1 MRFNTMDSIRPD
13 QLDFVPRERRARV
26 FRVIMAFVVTSA
38 LIFILAYA
46 PPLAHYAAYTPLISI
61 LLMALL
67 CLYVVY
73 HEQIILDLVLS
84 TEYQNL
90 LFSKALELGSS
101 FFMIVR
107 RDGTVVHSSDGLAD
121 ILPGFNYPQSQ
132 ALDGLFT
139 LGTVRKTDRERI
151 MSAIYSQTNEHLVF
165 PIIAQYQ
172 TPKDYII
179 TVEPMPRP
187 AGFCVVRGR
196 EYLGQR
202 KSLLRLP
209 DSLSATSMDMLEHLL
224 ATTSVGH
231 FTTDSYGLF
240 EYVNPAF
247 ETMLGYAPGEVVESK
262 LSLHHLF
269 FSFGAFA
276 LTEEYSLGDY
286 AGPAIIAMK
295 NGARSNVSVRQ
306 LVVRNAHA
314 KAMGATGTIVAIA
327 AA

>member
-13 QLDFVPRERRARV
+13 QLDFVPRERRSRV
-26 FRVIMAFVVTSA
+26 FRVIMAFAVISA

-46 PPLAHYAAYTPLISI
+46 PALSHYAAYTPLIAI
-61 LLMALL
+61 LLMAIL

-84 TEYQNL
+84 TEYQNM
-90 LFSKALELGSS
+90 LFAQALSLGSS
-101 FFMIVR
+101 FLMIVR
-107 RDGTVVHSSDGLAD
+107 RDGTIVHASDGLAD
-121 ILPGFNYPQSQ
+121 ILPNFDYAQSQ

-151 MSAIYSQTNEHLVF
+151 MSAIYSNTPEHLVF

-172 TPKDYII
+172 APKDYII
-179 TVEPMPRP
+179 TVEPMARP
-187 AGFCVVRGR
+187 TGFSMVRGR
-196 EYLGQR
+196 EYLGQQ

-209 DSLSATSMDMLEHLL
+209 DSLSATSMDKIEHLL
-224 ATTSVGH
+224 ATTNVGH
-231 FTTDSYGLF
+231 FTTDAYGRF

-247 ETMLGYAPGEVVESK
+247 EAVLGYANGEIVESK

-276 LTEEYSLGDY
+276 LTEEYHLGDY
-286 AGPAIIAMK
+286 AGSATMLSK
-295 NGARSNVSVRQ
+295 NGDRTTIEMRQ
-306 LVVRNAHA
+306 LVVRNAQS
-314 KAMGATGTIVAIA
+314 KMMGATGTIIMQGAV
-327 AA
+327 

>member
-13 QLDFVPRERRARV
+13 QLDFVPRERRSRV

-38 LIFILAYA
+38 LIFVLAYA
-46 PPLAHYAAYTPLISI
+46 PPLSHYAAYTPLIAI
-61 LLMALL
+61 FLMALL

-90 LFSKALELGSS
+90 LFSKALSQGSS

-107 RDGTVVHSSDGLAD
+107 RDGTVVHASDGLAD
-121 ILPGFNYPQSQ
+121 IFPGFDYAQSQ

-139 LGTVRKTDRERI
+139 LGVVRKTDRERI
-151 MSAIYSQTNEHLVF
+151 MSAIYSHTSEHLVF

-172 TPKDYII
+172 APKDYIL
-179 TVEPMPRP
+179 TVDPMPRP
-187 AGFCVVRGR
+187 AGFTVVRGR

-209 DSLSATSMDMLEHLL
+209 DSLSATSMDKLEHLL
-224 ATTSVGH
+224 ATTSVAH
-231 FTTDSYGLF
+231 FTTDGYGLF

-247 ETMLGYAPGEVVESK
+247 EAMLGYAPGEIVESK
-262 LSLHHLF
+262 LSLHHVFL
-269 FSFGAFA
+269 SFGAFA
-276 LTEEYSLGDY
+276 LTEEYSLGDFT
-286 AGPAIIAMK
+286 GPATMVMK
-295 NGARSNVSVRQ
+295 NGARGNVSVRQ
-306 LVVRNAHA
+306 LVVRNTQS
-314 KAMGATGTIVAIA
+314 KAMGATGTIVAQA